1 MNNDKSLIRLKRL
14 HAESEDLRRRLRI
27 NSPNSIVFRAPIN
40 AVDDEEIVVEADGF
54 GGARLS
60 VVEGNYPID
69 FLSLRETTFASE
81 RAAIEAAERLINHAT

>member
-1 MNNDKSLIRLKRL
+1 MTYEESLIRLKRL

-27 NSPNSIVFRAPIN
+27 NPPNSIVFRSPIN
-40 AVDDEEIVVEADGF
+40 AFDDEEIVVEADGL

-69 FLSLRETTFASE
+69 FLSLRERRFSTE
-81 RAAIEAAERLINHAT
+81 RAAKQAAERLIDREA